1 MEMNKMELTP
11 MNAKEFLLQFLYMT
25 PLTNL
30 DNIKVYINTPS
41 EENSFV
47 VTGITNNGTND
58 AIFLEVE

>member
-1 MEMNKMELTP
+1 MELTP
-11 MNAKEFLLQFLYMT
+11 MNAKEFLLQFLYMA
-25 PLTNL
+25 PSTNL

-58 AIFLEVE
+58 AIFIEVE